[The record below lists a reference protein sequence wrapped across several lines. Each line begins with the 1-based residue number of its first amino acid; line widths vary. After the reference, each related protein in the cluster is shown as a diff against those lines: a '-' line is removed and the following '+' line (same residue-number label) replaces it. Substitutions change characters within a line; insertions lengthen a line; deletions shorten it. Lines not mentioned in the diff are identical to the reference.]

1 MTAEEW
7 LVVIAALQKQGPV
20 CIAKEDRRFLA
31 DMVNVLTLDDPPVVL
46 RWQERWLAALRREC
60 RL

>member
-1 MTAEEW
+1 
-7 LVVIAALQKQGPV
+7 
-20 CIAKEDRRFLA
+20 
-31 DMVNVLTLDDPPVVL
+31 MVNVLTLDDPPVVL